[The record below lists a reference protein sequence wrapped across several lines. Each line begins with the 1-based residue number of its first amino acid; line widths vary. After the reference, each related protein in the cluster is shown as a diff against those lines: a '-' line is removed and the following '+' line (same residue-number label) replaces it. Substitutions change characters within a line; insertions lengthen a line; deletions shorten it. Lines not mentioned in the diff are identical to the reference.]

1 MEYLVIDTESCTGK
15 DNDGSLCSIGY
26 AVCDENLNI
35 IKQEDVLFN
44 PLPKRFAVG
53 DKKNAKRTGV
63 TFAYEV
69 EDFRKAPRFSER
81 YDFVRSLFENRIVL
95 GFAMVNDVKYLN
107 DACNK
112 YNLPRIT
119 YEFIDAQF
127 IYQLIHPEA
136 NSIGLKTLGEKYE
149 LHYTEH
155 RSDDDAAVSVM
166 LLKKFLEEE
175 NLSLN
180 EIVNKYSIHYGK
192 NSSDGYHMNY
202 SDALNTEDFGLKR
215 SKKIQSILFFDYVS
229 KLPKKRTK
237 NRICFSYK
245 LEKADVNYTR
255 TLIKLINEKGY
266 SFTRDADACNVFVC
280 YDDEDNDK
288 RKTCAMQVKK
298 RDLVIMSVKDFE
310 KQIGYTRNAEFNDKE
325 FLAEYYETKL

>member
-1 MEYLVIDTESCTGK
+1 
-15 DNDGSLCSIGY
+15 
-26 AVCDENLNI
+26 
-35 IKQEDVLFN
+35 
-44 PLPKRFAVG
+44 
-53 DKKNAKRTGV
+53 
-63 TFAYEV
+63 
-69 EDFRKAPRFSER
+69 
-81 YDFVRSLFENRIVL
+81 
-95 GFAMVNDVKYLN
+95 
-107 DACNK
+107 
-112 YNLPRIT
+112 
-119 YEFIDAQF
+119 
-127 IYQLIHPEA
+127 
-136 NSIGLKTLGEKYE
+136 
-149 LHYTEH
+149 
-155 RSDDDAAVSVM
+155 M

-175 NLSLN
+175 KLSLN

-280 YDDEDNDK
+280 YDDEDSDK

-298 RDLVIMSVKDFE
+298 RDVVIMSVKDFE